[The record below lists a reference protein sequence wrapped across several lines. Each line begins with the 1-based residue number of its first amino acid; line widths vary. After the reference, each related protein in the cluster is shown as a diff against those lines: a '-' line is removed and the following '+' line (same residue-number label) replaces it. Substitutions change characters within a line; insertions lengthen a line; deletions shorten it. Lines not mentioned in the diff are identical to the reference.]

1 MTEESTQNAELT
13 LEAVFDAAL
22 AEDSGL
28 ATAPDTRSI
37 SPVDQVDAEDSDEQT
52 DTSGD
57 EASSE
62 QADDTFDFDEIEED
76 EVEPAESPIDLNAKV
91 QVEGHGELTIEQLRN
106 GYMMQADYTRSKQA
120 LKAER
125 DAWAQEQETAVRIIE
140 SLQEDPVGLAAYLA
154 VETGLLTEKDL
165 QGRNVDSLRE
175 QVRIPKREEMEAE
188 IERQVAERLQ
198 SHPEIQQ
205 AKVQA
210 VRAEIEREF
219 QQIEQ
224 SVGKPLSEKARIK
237 VIEYAAAHNLD
248 DLTVAFDALSA
259 ASARKRAQS
268 AKLKAAAPDRP
279 GTRGPTA
286 DKPAK
291 AETIEDALALALALH
306 GE

>member
-28 ATAPDTRSI
+28 ATAPDTDSI
-37 SPVDQVDAEDSDEQT
+37 SPVDEVDAEDSDEQT
-52 DTSGD
+52 EPSDD

-62 QADDTFDFDEIEED
+62 QADDTFDFEDIEED

-91 QVEGHGELTIEQLRN
+91 EVEGHGELTIEQLRN

-154 VETGLLTEKDL
+154 VETGLLTEQDL
-165 QGRNVDSLRE
+165 QGRNVDNLRE

-279 GTRGPTA
+279 GTRGPTE

>member
-28 ATAPDTRSI
+28 ATAPDTESI
-37 SPVDQVDAEDSDEQT
+37 SPVDEVDAEDSDEQT

-62 QADDTFDFDEIEED
+62 QADDTFDFEDIEED

-165 QGRNVDSLRE
+165 QGRNVDNLRE